1 MAFFSPAST
10 GPWIPPFPEVALL
23 IWPAVPRDAKDS
35 SHRII
40 ISAAIMIAGRRVA
53 HLAAEIDANAEAFDE
68 YAAELTLVAWD
79 LMDNESWHDCPDWDW
94 QWPAHRTP
102 AFARRAWEGTVHAGA
117 LPATVISAVRAAY
130 EALDDVPPSL
140 SSWAPDWDRNEMHFL
155 VFLLARIEAFRVKGA
170 AAFAAAE
177 KALRSSAG

>member
-1 MAFFSPAST
+1 
-10 GPWIPPFPEVALL
+10 
-23 IWPAVPRDAKDS
+23 
-35 SHRII
+35 
-40 ISAAIMIAGRRVA
+40 MIAGKLLV

-102 AFARRAWEGTVHAGA
+102 VFARRAWEEADHAGA
-117 LPATVISAVRAAY
+117 LPETVISAVRAAY
-130 EALDDVPPSL
+130 EALDDVPPAL
-140 SSWAPDWDRNEMHFL
+140 SSWAPDWDRKETHFL
-155 VFLLARIEAFRVKGA
+155 VFLLARIEAFRAKGA
-170 AAFAAAE
+170 AAFAVAD